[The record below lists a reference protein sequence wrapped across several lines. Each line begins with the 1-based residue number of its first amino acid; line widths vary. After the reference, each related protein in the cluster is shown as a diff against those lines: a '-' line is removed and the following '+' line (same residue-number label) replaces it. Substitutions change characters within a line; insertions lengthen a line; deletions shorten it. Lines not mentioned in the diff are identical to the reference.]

1 MVLCE
6 DESKLIHIPSRAQEV
21 FDVSGAGDTAIA
33 IFTLALASGVGA
45 VEAAEISNWASAV
58 VIGKFGT
65 ATLEP
70 EELLAAASDC
80 S

>member
-1 MVLCE
+1 M
-6 DESKLIHIPSRAQEV
+6 

-33 IFTLALASGVGA
+33 IFTLALACGVDA
-45 VEAAEISNWASAV
+45 KESAEISNWASAV

-70 EELLAAASDC
+70 DELLAAASNR